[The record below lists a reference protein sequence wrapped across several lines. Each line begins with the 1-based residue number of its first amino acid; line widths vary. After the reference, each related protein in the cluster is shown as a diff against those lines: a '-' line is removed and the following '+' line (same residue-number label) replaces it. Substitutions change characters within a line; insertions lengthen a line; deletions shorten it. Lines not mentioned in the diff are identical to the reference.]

1 MKKIQIKIVNNDV
14 SSNEV
19 TNFLK
24 KIDLKKDSKK
34 IEVLFDNGNI
44 IKVISSIS
52 TQAIFNEL
60 NKKFSVEF
68 EIREIE

>member
-1 MKKIQIKIVNNDV
+1 MKKVQIKIVNNDV
-14 SSNEV
+14 SSNDV

-24 KIDLKKDSKK
+24 KIDLKDSKK

-44 IKVISSIS
+44 IKAISSIS

-60 NKKFSVEF
+60 NKEFNVQF
-68 EIREIE
+68 EIREID